1 MKSTNRNTRSVRR
14 GAGNLIFL
22 FAQVVIVVSV
32 CGALAWRVVQIDAM
46 KALPEP
52 RNEPYVVRPLY
63 DEPTVVTDDQL
74 LRILKKLEPRLRG
87 PQPKINHADHALR
100 FWGVEATFDSP
111 EALSGE
117 ELRELLLDHRRFAKM
132 WEGEARP
139 LLIRDAQGVSVR
151 TQEGNATASHVDH
164 TLACL
169 AEAGT
174 PLSYVVHT
182 ADGDTTLREMLMRS
196 LKTFALDQVEYEWS
210 ALAYTLYLPPTT
222 RWYTSDGQ
230 EITFDRLAKRLMR
243 EPLGHGVC
251 AGNHRLHALVMMLR
265 VDEQTKIL
273 SDPMRQRIIAHLQE
287 ATRRLVEHQHRDG
300 YWDTDWPDEPAADER
315 VDAQGADRL
324 SKRILATGHAL
335 EWWALA
341 PPETLPPRETLV
353 RAGQWLARTIEELD
367 DQQTRDYYT
376 FLTHAGRA
384 LALWRGDF
392 PAALYAR
399 LNASDHGQPNDT
411 EEAAAT

>member
-1 MKSTNRNTRSVRR
+1 MKSINRKTNPVRR
-14 GAGNLIFL
+14 GAGNLVFL
-22 FAQVVIVVSV
+22 LAQVAIVVGV
-32 CGALAWRVVQIDAM
+32 CGVLLWRVRQIDSL
-46 KALPEP
+46 KSLPEP
-52 RNEPYVVRPLY
+52 RNDPHVVRPLY
-63 DEPTVVTDDQL
+63 DEPAVVTDDQL
-74 LRILKKLEPRLRG
+74 RRVLKKLEPRLRV

-100 FWGVEATFDSP
+100 FWGVEATVDSP

-117 ELRELLLDHRRFAKM
+117 ELRDLLLDNRRFNKM
-132 WEGEARP
+132 WEGEAPP
-139 LLIRDAQGVSVR
+139 LLIRDTKGVGVR
-151 TQEGNATASHVDH
+151 TQEGAATASHVDH

-174 PLSYVVHT
+174 PLDYVVHT
-182 ADGDTTLREMLMRS
+182 ADGETTVRDLLMRS
-196 LKTFALDQVEYEWS
+196 LKVFALDQPEYEWS

-243 EPLGHGVC
+243 EPLSRGVC
-251 AGNHRLHALVMMLR
+251 AGNHRLHALAVMLR

-273 SDPMRQRIIAHLQE
+273 SDQMRRRIIAHLQE
-287 ATRRLVEHQHRDG
+287 ATRRLVDHQHRDG
-300 YWDTDWPDEPAADER
+300 YWDTDWADKPADDER
-315 VDAQGADRL
+315 VDDEGVDRL

-341 PPETLPPRETLV
+341 PAETLPPRETLV

-367 DQQTRDYYT
+367 DQQVRDYYT

-392 PAALYAR
+392 PAALYQR
-399 LNASDHGQPNDT
+399 LNAGDHDQPGQTTGD
-411 EEAAAT
+411 AT